1 MKSPQGV
8 YKRSHM
14 TRLALALLS
23 TATLFAC
30 RSVDPRITPPYAET
44 PAVYT
49 ENRVF
54 YVAPP
59 ETSDDV
65 QVERARRRLYQPFEL
80 PLMPTVMR
88 STESAELPASV
99 DATPSANDKWAVQHG
114 DPLSII
120 VHGVRIPDDMSA
132 QFGNQSTFDVAVI
145 VDIMSGTTQ
154 SEANSLVVWYQTG
167 VPAGQMLNFRD
178 LLVYYDPAWD
188 SAFAPYFRIRVL
200 DVRALSS
207 DTTLTRTL
215 RSIGTLASSFAGVIP
230 TPVMPG
236 VAIAMDAASQVLE
249 RPQKRVLMD
258 FAVQFYSEEQRRQAG
273 GDLGQL
279 RRGSWVVVGRPE
291 ESFAKSNALR
301 AGPVTATESGG
312 SPERTWQPVASDF
325 WRRPLFVDQ
334 QTGQM
339 HDAKGSL
346 MEVPYVLV
354 TISTAHSQVPSIVA
368 RRSEELIRLLSS
380 AEGRASTTD
389 LETQSQQLTS
399 SVVTYVAERRLMR
412 NRTVDDVGNLM
423 GLLDSHLAA
432 KKSGLSTGL
441 LSNES
446 ERQLLLVVNRLFP
459 GGNRFATATA
469 ASEWWGT
476 ARQARGGLTNLQI
489 QQAADA
495 PLGFYVKES
504 K

>member
-1 MKSPQGV
+1 MIS
-8 YKRSHM
+8 
-14 TRLALALLS
+14 LLS
-23 TATLFAC
+23 AVWVGTLLGC
-30 RSVDPRITPPYAET
+30 RSVDPRIAPPYAET

-59 ETSDDV
+59 EQSTDLK
-65 QVERARRRLYQPFEL
+65 VERARRRLYQPFEIS
-80 PLMPTVMR
+80 LMP
-88 STESAELPASV
+88 ASMQPLGS
-99 DATPSANDKWAVQHG
+99 DGPSGVVSSRQQSPDTWAVQHG

-120 VHGVRIPDDMSA
+120 VHGVRIPDDMSE
-132 QFGNQSTFDVAVI
+132 QLGSQSTFDIAVI
-145 VDIMSGTTQ
+145 VDVMSGTSQ

-207 DTTLTRTL
+207 DSTLTRTL
-215 RSIGTLASSFAGVIP
+215 QSVGTLASSFAGVIP

-236 VAIAMDAASQVLE
+236 VAIAMDAAAQVLQ

-291 ESFAKSNALR
+291 DSFAKTNALR
-301 AGPVTATESGG
+301 AGPIAADDLDAPLDRSW
-312 SPERTWQPVASDF
+312 RPVASDF

-339 HDAKGSL
+339 HDADGSL
-346 MEVPYVLV
+346 MHVPYVLV
-354 TISTAHSQVPSIVA
+354 TVSTAHSQVPSIVA

-423 GLLDSHLAA
+423 GLLDAHLVA
-432 KKSGLSTGL
+432 KEKRVSTGL

-446 ERQLLLVVNRLFP
+446 ERQLLLVLNRLFP
-459 GGNRFATATA
+459 GGNRFATAKA
-469 ASEWWGT
+469 ASNWWAD
-476 ARQARGGLTNLQI
+476 ARKDPSDLQI

-495 PLGFYVKES
+495 PLGFYIKES